1 MNQKYYLSF
10 DDFIA
15 DMNLLFSN
23 FLKFRGESNI
33 DLELTSIDHKM
44 YKYCDA
50 VQKRFEKFIEKAKQK
65 TNLD

>member
-1 MNQKYYLSF
+1 
-10 DDFIA
+10 
-15 DMNLLFSN
+15 MNLLFSN

-33 DLELTSIDHKM
+33 DFELTIIGHKM